1 MGLLGNLLGKST
13 PALPPVDLGVL
24 QCDVH
29 SHFIP
34 GIDDGAPTLED
45 GLDLLRAMHE
55 LGYRK
60 VVTTPHSMADGYKN
74 APEVILGGLEKLR
87 RAVKDDGLDIEVDA
101 AAEYY
106 LDHDFLEKTSA
117 QKLLT
122 FGTDK
127 VLFELP
133 FISEPVMLLN
143 AVFEMQTQGYQP
155 VLAHPERY
163 QFWYAD
169 LGMME
174 KLKDRGVLFQLN
186 IIALMGA
193 YGPAAK
199 KAAERIADRGWYE
212 LVGSDCHSMKH
223 IEALRAARTE
233 PYLHK
238 LIAGGKLLNPTL

>member
-1 MGLLGNLLGKST
+1 MSILGNLFGKGRQ
-13 PALPPVDLGVL
+13 AMLPVDLGVL
-24 QCDVH
+24 KCDIH

-34 GIDDGAPTLED
+34 GIDDGSPTVEASLE
-45 GLDLLRAMHE
+45 LLRAMHE
-55 LGYRK
+55 LGYQK

-74 APEVILGGLEKLR
+74 PPEVILGGLEKVR
-87 RAVKDDGLDIEVDA
+87 RAIKEEGLAIEIDA

-106 LDHDFLEKTSA
+106 LDHDFLEKTRT

-122 FGTDK
+122 FGIDM

-133 FISEPVMLLN
+133 FISEPSLLLS
-143 AVFEMQTQGYQP
+143 AVFELQTQGYRA

-163 QFWYAD
+163 QYWYTD
-169 LGMME
+169 MGMME

-186 IIALMGA
+186 MIALAGA
-193 YGPAAK
+193 YGPATK
-199 KAAERIADRGWYE
+199 KAAEKIVDLGWYD

-223 IEALRAARTE
+223 IEAIHAARTE

-238 LIAGGKLLNPTL
+238 LIDNGKLLNATL

>member
-1 MGLLGNLLGKST
+1 MFGNLFGKRKPSLPPLDLGLLK
-13 PALPPVDLGVL
+13 
-24 QCDVH
+24 CDIH

-34 GIDDGAPTLED
+34 GIDDGAPTVEVSLE
-45 GLDLLRAMHE
+45 LLHAMHH

-74 APEVILGGLEKLR
+74 SPEVILGGLEKLR
-87 RAVKDDGLDIEVDA
+87 RSVAESGLEMEVDA

-106 LDHDFLEKTSA
+106 LDHALLENTAA

-122 FGTDK
+122 FGTDM

-133 FISEPVMLLN
+133 FLSEPSVLLTL
-143 AVFEMQTQGYQP
+143 VFEMQTQGYRP

-163 QFWYAD
+163 SFWHTD
-169 LGMME
+169 MGSME

-186 IIALMGA
+186 MIALAGA
-193 YGPAAK
+193 YGPAVQ
-199 KAAERIADRGWYE
+199 KAAEKIVDKGWYE

-223 IEALRAARTE
+223 IAAMEATRTE

-238 LIAGGKLLNPTL
+238 VVESGKLVNAML